1 MIKKFF
7 LLTGILIIVA
17 EQAFCETLPTAQDLS
32 HSLKTTTNEPNF
44 LTIILAL
51 LFVICLIYI
60 TGWIYSKL
68 NVIGAKTV
76 KEQYKNYDL
85 SKVIVISTTQL
96 GQGKN
101 LHVIELNNKRYLI
114 GATTNSIN
122 LIKELD
128 SVPTEKQ
135 TIAKEDQDQADIDA
149 AIRTLYGKNKDE
161 EVKEEIIEEEVDKE
175 EENLYKKYL

>member
-1 MIKKFF
+1 MNKKKF
-7 LLTGILIIVA
+7 LLIGILI
-17 EQAFCETLPTAQDLS
+17 LTAQRTFCQVTTVAPSLS
-32 HSLKTTTNEPNF
+32 TSLKTTTNEPNF
-44 LTIILAL
+44 ITIILAL

-68 NVIGAKTV
+68 NVLGAKTV
-76 KEQYKNYDL
+76 KEQFKSYDL
-85 SKVIVISTTQL
+85 SKVIIISTTQL

-122 LIKELD
+122 LIKEID
-128 SVPTEKQ
+128 GTYEERPNEP
-135 TIAKEDQDQADIDA
+135 KEEQEDIEA
-149 AIRTLYGKNKDE
+149 AIRALYGKNEEDE
-161 EVKEEIIEEEVDKE
+161 LKEDTIEEEESKE